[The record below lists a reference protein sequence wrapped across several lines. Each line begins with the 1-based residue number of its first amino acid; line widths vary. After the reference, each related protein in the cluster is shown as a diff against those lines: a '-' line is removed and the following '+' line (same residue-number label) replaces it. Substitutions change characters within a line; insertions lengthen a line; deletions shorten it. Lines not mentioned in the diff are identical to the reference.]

1 MSLTGTLEV
10 RCPRCGRFVL
20 EGLFEALRIRHCGG
34 SFIAQSTSSGLVV
47 RAIEEPGALPSRA
60 RPC

>member
-1 MSLTGTLEV
+1 MSLTSTLEV

-34 SFIAQSTSSGLVV
+34 FFIAQATSSGLVV
-47 RAIEEPGALPSRA
+47 RAIEEPGVLPSRA